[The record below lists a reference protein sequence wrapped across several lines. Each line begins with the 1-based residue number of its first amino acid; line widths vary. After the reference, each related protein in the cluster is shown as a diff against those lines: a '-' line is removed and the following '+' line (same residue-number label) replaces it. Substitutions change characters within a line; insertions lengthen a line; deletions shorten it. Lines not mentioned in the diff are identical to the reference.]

1 MDGCIASVDVAFVR
15 RAHALIGSSQS
26 ELRVV
31 CAEQAL
37 QLGCR
42 EIAQDCLK
50 MYLEGKPAVN
60 QFLCRAYLCQAQLVS
75 SHSITSAEDLDKAVM
90 FYLKAIEIAKD
101 KSRYHFL
108 VFNASLLFLRS
119 VRLFLRPG
127 KRQNLVSSLT
137 QVVEALEE
145 VQDPDHGWRAE
156 LMIHLVECLL
166 DAGTR
171 EEAVAMAKV
180 TSDFIESHKPELYP
194 RLFSIQVRHNL
205 MDVSEKLNDKNPKLL
220 VIYKI
225 QKLKHMVDIN
235 ELRRDEVKALKEV
248 FLLLMQSSKPKA
260 SDIQGSRPP
269 AHMHSSSAPPNIP
282 ESSPLPM
289 THSSSAPP
297 NIPESSPLPIKHSP
311 SAPPNIPESSP
322 PPITH
327 SSSTSPNIPESS
339 PPPIKHSPSAPPNI
353 PESSPPPIK
362 HSSSAPPNIPESSP
376 PPIKHSSSAPPN
388 IPESSPPPIKHSPS
402 APPNIPESSPLPIKH
417 SPSAPPNIPESS
429 PPPIKH
435 SSSAP
440 PNIPESSPPP
450 IKHSSSAPPNI
461 PESSPPPITH
471 SSSTPPN
478 IPESSPPPI
487 KHSPSAPP
495 NIPESSPPPIKH
507 SSSAPPNIPE
517 SSPPPIK
524 HSSSA
529 PPNIPESSPPPIKH
543 SPSAPPNIPES
554 SPPPIKHS
562 PSAPPNIP
570 ESSPPPIKHSPSAP
584 PNIPESSPLPIKHS
598 PSAPPNIPESSP
610 LSSSCSSS
618 VCVDLDSSILLTDRV
633 VFLIELAFL
642 SPQLQ
647 QHDMA
652 LDCLKELSA
661 SNVTVGQRIMMECV
675 QCELDL
681 NKNRDGI
688 ENYSRSGVELQLSV
702 IVRLDAL
709 LQTALKAGDA
719 GVCEAVCVCLWN
731 ACLPLL
737 QHNLRKRVQKPLLTL
752 ARALDSTDSM
762 LLEVCGQVHAELAA
776 VDEEDEKLES
786 AMKHLHKAAGLD
798 VPSEHLSSSLHLLQL
813 RSSGLSAHTHTRCED
828 QAARLMQQATE
839 GEGPESLRK
848 RRPLLVSA
856 GLALAPEAF
865 RTVLDAD
872 RKIKGDG
879 DQDHVTHLAAKAQHH
894 MTCVQKVEGH
904 LAGLDKSSDDKERVR
919 LWASLAKI
927 GRKQE
932 VFDVCRA
939 ACRFCLLYDD
949 GRWESSSKLKNG
961 ASPER
966 RNQTDPLLRLL
977 AEVHFINAEVTILK
991 LRSEGVELNGSAV
1004 TPDDRGTRPP
1014 EEGDAHWT
1022 LYSDWIKGLSA
1033 YATGHFLRGAELGAE
1048 LGEAWL
1054 VANAAVYL
1062 WNYNTWLLA
1071 TRGHRLLLPTFSR
1084 LLQLLRHTGHAGE
1097 TSLVVLLCDAV
1108 AQGLIEPWCVSPV
1121 RADQEEKA
1129 DVQPAAEKTKK
1140 VRGKSVEKSGPTHG
1154 PGLDAAALQDVKKAL
1169 EVCEFAL
1176 KLSNGNAEPVPLL
1189 VRRQILSSWVSV
1201 KQLLHQQIG
1210 PKLDINDESKSEA
1223 VVAVSRVLVAMEML
1237 RCNRN
1242 TRLMEFSVP
1251 SLSVLVSMA
1260 TGCQWTDPVLELCV
1274 WTQLALYT
1282 HQTHDHDLLMT
1293 CTQNALQLEHSA
1305 LHRVNTHTYA
1315 LVSVRSVQEMLS
1327 SAACVRGQSLTREA
1341 RGHQT
1346 RYMEGLRML
1355 QSSVSFAAQ
1364 ACSWCVCVTAAGH
1377 YWNACVPLLDSRA
1390 DRRQLREPLELILKA
1405 MMNTYRTHTP
1415 DRSTGASGLENDGP
1429 ETPESTRDDELTV
1442 CVSMINALLLIHAD
1456 TGDWKRSLKLLD
1468 EAVGDMPHTHRPVL
1482 LKQRVLVK
1490 ARLGESVL
1498 LDMQRFRDEDEIFLS
1513 HMWRRAA
1520 LCAKHTHQRLSCYQN
1535 AIAAL
1540 KSPGAQWQKVDV
1552 LLEFGEWLHV
1562 THFPATDVRLP
1573 IEWAA
1578 DILMFPDEESVASGV
1593 CVREVRAVG
1602 RLERLMRTHTLLA
1615 VVEERSSHTHLQHL
1629 LTALSFTLNIWKVSM
1644 ETAQE
1649 VRNRSAVR
1657 PDDKKPK
1664 QPSPVEDKPRGKAV
1678 EVSLPISPE
1687 EWAQFECPEELRQAF
1702 GSDDGPYSINGSAL
1716 SAQSRTLFYLD
1727 LLVREL
1733 ESVSL
1738 TPLTFA
1744 PLHLAEVIAHD
1755 LMKSR
1760 SQSDLYRLRIIR
1772 NCRDVGFECP
1782 YGEQLLSFTRVPE
1795 DEQMRSQ
1802 KAVLTHRHGES
1813 DQTLLAE
1820 EDPSRRTLAGHWLA
1834 KADVCISMN
1843 LFEPAKVLLNHTHL
1857 IAEKLGDQTSLAES
1871 LHLLAVLANQEQ
1883 RYREAVVLC
1892 ERALEIG
1899 GDEEF
1904 LHRLVQTLMSAV
1916 AGRGGQDTHHQVC
1929 EITEQACRTIRAVLE
1944 QRRNRASV
1952 LRFFMA
1958 ALETRGAV
1966 LRRRLLRPASPLF
1979 CLSDADLQMLTSV
1992 CDTLTHT
1999 SSELLQLRYRTH
2011 SAEAMREHADTLRM
2025 LAVHASSVEEKQRH
2039 LLHALAIMKKAVF
2052 TQQEV
2057 VAEALNVLPPHESGW
2072 RNLPAVRV
2080 CVCLRLA
2087 LADLA
2092 LFMLD
2097 LQCAEDN
2104 RKSIIRD
2111 RKCSVERALEDF
2123 ISADLTEHERDW
2135 SAVGLSLA
2143 QDALTLLSSVTSLSL
2158 DCVETRARSLGMLGR
2173 CLRILAQQR
2182 DPLYPCTLWDEPVTD
2197 EDGAERRGSQD
2208 YNEEEEE
2215 QVKTDTEKR
2224 PYAGKSAEL
2233 QSKRRAAQRLLAQA
2247 SETLSQSLSLSL
2259 HHDLPHLLPHVC
2271 SDLLECHG
2279 QFDLGASG
2287 QFLALLQSGVC
2298 CAEMCSVLLSICSGV
2313 SGSQVCALMNLREK
2327 LLSSQGHR
2335 PDGVLTA
2342 VSRELSRLSKAFS
2355 HLTINPNHLRIL
2367 GEMPPNFRILLLQH
2381 SEDSSVLYGGYYE
2394 KVKATETQKGK
2405 SVTGGLICS
2414 RLVKACVHRSSL
2426 LKLHKH
2432 LEEFKRLSAQTH
2444 EGKAGKRDEC
2454 FKALLEEMEQYLH
2467 PVLSQLD
2474 FSCFSVG
2481 SPSFSTSARAKDKEE
2496 KTTDKLLAD
2505 PGECVVI
2512 LADRM
2517 LLEFPLEALSV
2528 LQADGIGSVSRDFSL
2543 QVLHARLQT
2552 DDTVTIESD
2561 NKKEA
2566 KGVRGVKGRADQSR
2580 GIKAVLVNRVPP
2592 PHTVPVD
2599 THRFRYVVDSQEEE
2613 EEDEEG
2619 KWADRSPAESM
2630 RQSLDTHSQ
2639 LTAQWEG
2646 LMGVERQRSLADV
2659 EQLLMSCSA
2668 FIYSSAKSFFSGFPP
2683 VKMAS
2688 LNLSG
2693 CGMLFLLDRA
2703 QKPVSVQKRR
2713 ALAGSVGSG
2722 YLMTLG
2728 GVRSVLLNQW
2738 HSSAS
2743 ANARVLRSLMD
2754 DVLNTGLTSG
2764 RAAHV
2769 LRTHTSERAE
2779 VSATSGEGSAVN
2791 SSSEDVLRETRLR
2804 SNAFNLV
2811 IYGLPNVVVI

>member
-1 MDGCIASVDVAFVR
+1 MDLRIRQYLLKAQEKRDVVFVR

-26 ELRVV
+26 ELRVL

-37 QLGCR
+37 QLGCG

-75 SHSITSAEDLDKAVM
+75 SHCITSTEDLDKAVM

-108 VFNASLLFLRS
+108 VFNASLLFLQS

-137 QVVEALEE
+137 QVVKALEE
-145 VQDPDHGWRAE
+145 VQDPDHAWRAE

-166 DAGTR
+166 DAGKR
-171 EEAVAMAKV
+171 KEAVAMAKV

-205 MDVSEKLNDKNPKLL
+205 MDVSEKLNDENPKLL

-225 QKLKHMVDIN
+225 QKLKHMVDVN
-235 ELRRDEVKALKEV
+235 ELRKDEVKALKEV
-248 FLLLMQSSKPKA
+248 FLLLMQSSEPKA

-269 AHMHSSSAPPNIP
+269 AHLHSF
-282 ESSPLPM
+282 
-289 THSSSAPP
+289 
-297 NIPESSPLPIKHSP
+297 

-327 SSSTSPNIPESS
+327 SSSAPPNIPESS
-339 PPPIKHSPSAPPNI
+339 PPPITHCSSAPPNI
-353 PESSPPPIK
+353 PESSPPPIT

-376 PPIKHSSSAPPN
+376 PPIKHSSSNPSN
-388 IPESSPPPIKHSPS
+388 ISESNPPPIT
-402 APPNIPESSPLPIKH
+402 H

-429 PPPIKH
+429 PPPITQ

-440 PNIPESSPPP
+440 PNIPESSPP
-450 IKHSSSAPPNI
+450 
-461 PESSPPPITH
+461 
-471 SSSTPPN
+471 
-478 IPESSPPPI
+478 
-487 KHSPSAPP
+487 
-495 NIPESSPPPIKH
+495 
-507 SSSAPPNIPE
+507 
-517 SSPPPIK
+517 
-524 HSSSA
+524 
-529 PPNIPESSPPPIKH
+529 
-543 SPSAPPNIPES
+543 
-554 SPPPIKHS
+554 
-562 PSAPPNIP
+562 
-570 ESSPPPIKHSPSAP
+570 
-584 PNIPESSPLPIKHS
+584 
-598 PSAPPNIPESSP
+598 
-610 LSSSCSSS
+610 SSSCSSS
-618 VCVDLDSSILLTDRV
+618 VCLDLDSSISLTDRV
-633 VFLIELAFL
+633 VFLLELAFL
-642 SPQLQ
+642 SLQLQ
-647 QHDMA
+647 QHHMA
-652 LDCLKELSA
+652 FDCLKELSA

-719 GVCEAVCVCLWN
+719 GVCQAVCVCLWN

-752 ARALDSTDSM
+752 ARALDTTDSM
-762 LLEVCGQVHAELAA
+762 LLGVCGQVHAELAA

-786 AMKHLHKAAGLD
+786 AMKHLHKAVDLD
-798 VPSEHLSSSLHLLQL
+798 VPSEHLSSSLHLLHL
-813 RSSGLSAHTHTRCED
+813 RSSVLSAHTHTRCED

-839 GEGPESLRK
+839 GRGRESLRK

-856 GLALAPEAF
+856 GVALAPEAF

-872 RKIKGDG
+872 RKIKADG

-904 LAGLDKSSDDKERVR
+904 LAGLDKSSDDKERLR

-927 GRKQE
+927 ARKQE

-949 GRWESSSKLKNG
+949 GRWESTSKLKNR

-1004 TPDDRGTRPP
+1004 TPDDRRTRPP
-1014 EEGDAHWT
+1014 EEDDAHWT

-1048 LGEAWL
+1048 LSEAWL

-1062 WNYNTWLLA
+1062 WNYNIWLLA

-1084 LLQLLRHTGHAGE
+1084 LIQLLRQTGHAGE
-1097 TSLVVLLCDAV
+1097 VALVVLLCDAV
-1108 AQGLIEPWCVSPV
+1108 AQGLIEPWCVTPV
-1121 RADQEEKA
+1121 RADQEPQDSEKA
-1129 DVQPAAEKTKK
+1129 DVQPTAEKTKK
-1140 VRGKSVEKSGPTHG
+1140 VRGKSVEKSGPPHG
-1154 PGLDAAALQDVKKAL
+1154 PGLDAAGVQEVKKAL

-1176 KLSNGNAEPVPLL
+1176 KLSNGNAEPVPVL
-1189 VRRQILSSWVSV
+1189 VRKQILSSWVSV

-1223 VVAVSRVLVAMEML
+1223 VAAVSRVLVAIEML

-1242 TRLMEFSVP
+1242 ARLMEFSVP

-1315 LVSVRSVQEMLS
+1315 LFSVRSVQEMLS
-1327 SAACVRGQSLTREA
+1327 SAACVRGQSLTHEA
-1341 RGHQT
+1341 RGHQI
-1346 RYMEGLRML
+1346 RHMEGLRML
-1355 QSSVSFAAQ
+1355 QASVSFAAQ
-1364 ACSWCVCVTAAGH
+1364 ACSWCVCVTAASH

-1390 DRRQLREPLELILKA
+1390 DRRRLREPLELILKA
-1405 MMNTYRTHTP
+1405 MMNTYSTHTP
-1415 DRSTGASGLENDGP
+1415 DKSTGASGLENDGP
-1429 ETPESTRDDELTV
+1429 ETAEATSDDELKV

-1468 EAVGDMPHTHRPVL
+1468 EAVRDMPHTHRLVL

-1498 LDMQRFRDEDEIFLS
+1498 LDMQWFRDEDEIFLS

-1535 AIAAL
+1535 AITAL
-1540 KSPGAQWQKVDV
+1540 KAPGAQWQKVDV

-1562 THFPATDVRLP
+1562 THFPATDARLQ

-1593 CVREVRAVG
+1593 CVCEVRAVG

-1649 VRNRSAVR
+1649 VMNQSAVR
-1657 PDDKKPK
+1657 PDDKKSK

-1716 SAQSRTLFYLD
+1716 SAQSRTLCYLD

-1772 NCRDVGFECP
+1772 NCRDLGFESP
-1782 YGEQLLSFTRVPE
+1782 YSEQLLSFTRVPE
-1795 DEQMRSQ
+1795 DEQMRSHR
-1802 KAVLTHRHGES
+1802 AVLTQRDVVS

-1883 RYREAVVLC
+1883 RYGEAVVLC

-1904 LHRLVQTLMSAV
+1904 FHRLAQTLMSAV
-1916 AGRGGQDTHHQVC
+1916 VGRGGQDTHHQVC
-1929 EITEQACRTIRAVLE
+1929 EITEQACGTIRAVLE
-1944 QRRNRASV
+1944 QRQNRASV
-1952 LRFFMA
+1952 LRFFIA

-2011 SAEAMREHADTLRM
+2011 SAEATLEHADTLRM

-2039 LLHALAIMKKAVF
+2039 LLHAFAVMKKAVF
-2052 TQQEV
+2052 IQEEV

-2097 LQCAEDN
+2097 LQCAEEN

-2111 RKCSVERALEDF
+2111 RKCSVDRAVEDF
-2123 ISADLTEHERDW
+2123 ISTDLTDHERDW

-2143 QDALTLLSSVTSLSL
+2143 QDALTLLSSVSSLSL

-2182 DPLYPCTLWDEPVTD
+2182 DPLYPCTLWDEPVAD
-2197 EDGAERRGSQD
+2197 EDAAERRDNRG
-2208 YNEEEEE
+2208 YNEEEH
-2215 QVKTDTEKR
+2215 VKTETEKR
-2224 PYAGKSAEL
+2224 RYAGKSAEL

-2247 SETLSQSLSLSL
+2247 SETLSQSVSLSL
-2259 HHDLPHLLPHVC
+2259 HHDLPHLLPRVC

-2279 QFDLGASG
+2279 QFDLGTSG

-2342 VSRELSRLSKAFS
+2342 VSRELGRLSKAFS

-2381 SEDSSVLYGGYYE
+2381 SEDSSVLYGGFYE

-2414 RLVKACVHRSSL
+2414 RLVKACVQRSSL

-2432 LEEFKRLSAQTH
+2432 LEEFKHLSAQTH
-2444 EGKAGKRDEC
+2444 EGKAGKLDEC
-2454 FKALLEEMEQYLH
+2454 FKALLEEMEKYLC

-2474 FSCFSVG
+2474 FSCFSAG

-2496 KTTDKLLAD
+2496 KTTDKPLPD

-2552 DDTVTIESD
+2552 DDTVTVESD

-2592 PHTVPVD
+2592 PDTVPVD

-2619 KWADRSPAESM
+2619 KRADRSPAESM
-2630 RQSLDTHSQ
+2630 RKSLDTHASQ
-2639 LTAQWEG
+2639 FTAQWEG
-2646 LMGVERQRSLADV
+2646 LIGVERQRSLADV

-2683 VKMAS
+2683 VKMAT

-2693 CGMLFLLDRA
+2693 CRMLFLLDCA
-2703 QKPVSVQKRR
+2703 QNPVSVQKSR
-2713 ALAGSVGSG
+2713 ALAGPVGSV
-2722 YLMTLG
+2722 YLVTLG

-2743 ANARVLRSLMD
+2743 ANARILRSLMD
-2754 DVLNTGLTSG
+2754 DLLNTGLTSG

-2779 VSATSGEGSAVN
+2779 VSGKSGEGSAVN
-2791 SSSEDVLRETRLR
+2791 SSSEDVLRETPL
-2804 SNAFNLV
+2804 SSSAFNFV
-2811 IYGLPNVVVI
+2811 IYGLPNLVVI

>member
-1 MDGCIASVDVAFVR
+1 MDLRIRQYLLKAEEKKDVVFVR
-15 RAHALIGSSQS
+15 KAHALIGSSQS
-26 ELRVV
+26 ELSVL
-31 CAEQAL
+31 CAEQSL

-90 FYLKAIEIAKD
+90 FYLKAIEIAKH

-108 VFNASLLFLRS
+108 VFNASLLFLQS

-127 KRQNLVSSLT
+127 KRQILVSSLT
-137 QVVEALEE
+137 QVVQALEE
-145 VQDPDHGWRAE
+145 VQDPDHAWRAE

-166 DAGTR
+166 DAGKR
-171 EEAVAMAKV
+171 KEAVAMAKV

-205 MDVSEKLNDKNPKLL
+205 MDVSEKLNDENPKLL

-225 QKLKHMVDIN
+225 QKLKHMVDAN

-248 FLLLMQSSKPKA
+248 FLLLMQSSEPKA
-260 SDIQGSRPP
+260 SDIRGSGPP

-282 ESSPLPM
+282 ESSP
-289 THSSSAPP
+289 S
-297 NIPESSPLPIKHSP
+297 
-311 SAPPNIPESSP
+311 
-322 PPITH
+322 PIT
-327 SSSTSPNIPESS
+327 
-339 PPPIKHSPSAPPNI
+339 
-353 PESSPPPIK
+353 
-362 HSSSAPPNIPESSP
+362 
-376 PPIKHSSSAPPN
+376 
-388 IPESSPPPIKHSPS
+388 
-402 APPNIPESSPLPIKH
+402 
-417 SPSAPPNIPESS
+417 
-429 PPPIKH
+429 
-435 SSSAP
+435 
-440 PNIPESSPPP
+440 
-450 IKHSSSAPPNI
+450 HSSSAPPNI

-471 SSSTPPN
+471 SSS
-478 IPESSPPPI
+478 
-487 KHSPSAPP
+487 APP
-495 NIPESSPPPIKH
+495 NIPESSPPPITH

-517 SSPPPIK
+517 SSPPPIT

-529 PPNIPESSPPPIKH
+529 PPNIPESSPSPITH
-543 SPSAPPNIPES
+543 RSSAPPSIPES
-554 SPPPIKHS
+554 S
-562 PSAPPNIP
+562 
-570 ESSPPPIKHSPSAP
+570 
-584 PNIPESSPLPIKHS
+584 LP
-598 PSAPPNIPESSP
+598 
-610 LSSSCSSS
+610 SSSCSSS
-618 VCVDLDSSILLTDRV
+618 VCLDPDSSIPLTDRV
-633 VFLIELAFL
+633 VFLLELAFL
-642 SPQLQ
+642 SLQFQ
-647 QHDMA
+647 QHHMA
-652 LDCLKELSA
+652 SDCLKELSA
-661 SNVTVGQRIMMECV
+661 SNATVGQRIMMECV

-702 IVRLDAL
+702 TVRLDAL

-719 GVCEAVCVCLWN
+719 GVCQAVCVCLWN

-752 ARALDSTDSM
+752 ARALDATDSM
-762 LLEVCGQVHAELAA
+762 LLEVSGQVHAELAA

-786 AMKHLHKAAGLD
+786 AVKHLQKAVDLD
-798 VPSEHLSSSLHLLQL
+798 VSSEHLSSSLHLLHL
-813 RSSGLSAHTHTRCED
+813 RSSVHSAHTHTRPED
-828 QAARLMQQATE
+828 QAARLMQQAAE
-839 GEGPESLRK
+839 GRGREVVRK

-856 GLALAPEAF
+856 GIALAPDAF

-879 DQDHVTHLAAKAQHH
+879 DRDHVTHLAAKAQHH
-894 MTCVQKVEGH
+894 MTCVQEVEGH

-919 LWASLAKI
+919 LWASLAKMA
-927 GRKQE
+927 RKQE

-949 GRWESSSKLKNG
+949 GRWENTSKLKNR

-966 RNQTDPLLRLL
+966 RNRTDPLLRLL

-1004 TPDDRGTRPP
+1004 TPDERRTRPP
-1014 EEGDAHWT
+1014 EEDDAHWT

-1048 LGEAWL
+1048 LSEAWL

-1062 WNYNTWLLA
+1062 WNYNIWLLA

-1084 LLQLLRHTGHAGE
+1084 LIQLLRQTGHAGE
-1097 TSLVVLLCDAV
+1097 VVLVVMLCAAV
-1108 AQGLIEPWCVSPV
+1108 AQGLIEPWCVTPV
-1121 RADQEEKA
+1121 RADPDPQDTEKA
-1129 DVQPAAEKTKK
+1129 DVQPTAEKTKK

-1154 PGLDAAALQDVKKAL
+1154 PALDAAAMQDVKKAL

-1176 KLSNGNAEPVPLL
+1176 KLSNGNAEPVPVP
-1189 VRRQILSSWVSV
+1189 VRKQILSSWVSV

-1210 PKLDINDESKSEA
+1210 PKLDINDESKNEA
-1223 VVAVSRVLVAMEML
+1223 VTAVSRVLVAIEML
-1237 RCNRN
+1237 QCNRN
-1242 TRLMEFSVP
+1242 TRLMEFTVP

-1282 HQTHDHDLLMT
+1282 HQNHDTDLLMT

-1305 LHRVNTHTYA
+1305 LHRVNTHTYD
-1315 LVSVRSVQEMLS
+1315 LFSVRSVQEMLS
-1327 SAACVRGQSLTREA
+1327 SAACVRGQSLTHEA
-1341 RGHQT
+1341 RGHQVSYT
-1346 RYMEGLRML
+1346 EGLRTL

-1364 ACSWCVCVTAAGH
+1364 AGSWCVCVSAAGH
-1377 YWNACVPLLDSRA
+1377 YWNACVPLLDSRTE
-1390 DRRQLREPLELILKA
+1390 RRQLREPLELILKA
-1405 MMNTYRTHTP
+1405 MMNTYSTHTL
-1415 DRSTGASGLENDGP
+1415 DKSIRASGLENDGP
-1429 ETPESTRDDELTV
+1429 ESTSDDELKV

-1468 EAVGDMPHTHRPVL
+1468 EAVRDMPHTHRLVL

-1498 LDMQRFRDEDEIFLS
+1498 LDMQRFRDEDEIFCS

-1520 LCAKHTHQRLSCYQN
+1520 LCAKHTHQRLTYYQN
-1535 AIAAL
+1535 AITAL

-1552 LLEFGEWLHV
+1552 LLEFGEWLYV
-1562 THFPATDVRLP
+1562 THFPATDVRLQ

-1578 DILMFPDEESVASGV
+1578 DVLMFPDEESVASGV
-1593 CVREVRAVG
+1593 RVCEVRAVG

-1615 VVEERSSHTHLQHL
+1615 VVEERSSHTHRQHL

-1649 VRNRSAVR
+1649 VMNQSAVR
-1657 PDDKKPK
+1657 PDDKKSK
-1664 QPSPVEDKPRGKAV
+1664 QSSPVEDKPRGKAV
-1678 EVSLPISPE
+1678 EVALPISPE

-1716 SAQSRTLFYLD
+1716 SVQSRTLFYLD

-1772 NCRDVGFECP
+1772 SCRDLGFESP
-1782 YGEQLLSFTRVPE
+1782 YSDRLLSFTRVPE
-1795 DEQMRSQ
+1795 DEQMWIHRA
-1802 KAVLTHRHGES
+1802 AVTPRDVVS
-1813 DQTLLAE
+1813 DPTE
-1820 EDPSRRTLAGHWLA
+1820 EDPSGRTLTGHWLA

-1843 LFEPAKVLLNHTHL
+1843 LFEPAKVLLKHTHL
-1857 IAEKLGDQTSLAES
+1857 IAEKRGDQTSLAES

-1883 RYREAVVLC
+1883 RYDEAVVLC
-1892 ERALEIG
+1892 ERAQEIG

-1904 LHRLVQTLMSAV
+1904 FHRLVQTLMNAV
-1916 AGRGGQDTHHQVC
+1916 VGRGGQDTHHQVC

-1944 QRRNRASV
+1944 QRQNRASV
-1952 LRFFMA
+1952 LRFFIA

-1966 LRRRLLRPASPLF
+1966 LRRRLLRPAAPLF
-1979 CLSDADLQMLTSV
+1979 CLSEPDLQMLTSV

-2011 SAEAMREHADTLRM
+2011 SAEATLEHADTLRM
-2025 LAVHASSVEEKQRH
+2025 LAVGASSVEEKQRH
-2039 LLHALAIMKKAVF
+2039 LLHALAIMKNAVF
-2052 TQQEV
+2052 IQEEV
-2057 VAEALNVLPPHESGW
+2057 VAGALNVLPPHESGW

-2097 LQCAEDN
+2097 LQCAEEN
-2104 RKSIIRD
+2104 RKSIGRD
-2111 RKCSVERALEDF
+2111 RKCSVERAVEDF

-2135 SAVGLSLA
+2135 SAVGRSLA
-2143 QDALTLLSSVTSLSL
+2143 QDALTLLSSVSSLSL

-2182 DPLYPCTLWDEPVTD
+2182 DPLYPCTLWDEPVAE
-2197 EDGAERRGSQD
+2197 EDGAERREHQH
-2208 YNEEEEE
+2208 YHEEE
-2215 QVKTDTEKR
+2215 QPKTDTEKR
-2224 PYAGKSAEL
+2224 PYAGQSAAL
-2233 QSKRRAAQRLLAQA
+2233 QSDRRAAQRLLAQA
-2247 SETLSQSLSLSL
+2247 SETLSQSVSLSL

-2313 SGSQVCALMNLREK
+2313 SESQVCALMNLREK

-2342 VSRELSRLSKAFS
+2342 VSRELGRLSKAFS

-2381 SEDSSVLYGGYYE
+2381 SDDSSVLYGGFYE

-2405 SVTGGLICS
+2405 SATGGLICS
-2414 RLVKACVHRSSL
+2414 RLVKACVQRSSL

-2432 LEEFKRLSAQTH
+2432 LDEFKHLSAHTH
-2444 EGKAGKRDEC
+2444 EGKAGKLDEC
-2454 FKALLEEMEQYLH
+2454 FKALLEEMEEYLH
-2467 PVLSQLD
+2467 PVLSQCD
-2474 FSCFSVG
+2474 FSCFSVR
-2481 SPSFSTSARAKDKEE
+2481 SPSFSISTSARAKDKED
-2496 KTTDKLLAD
+2496 KATDKPLPD

-2552 DDTVTIESD
+2552 DDTVAVESD

-2566 KGVRGVKGRADQSR
+2566 KGVRGVKGRGDQSR

-2619 KWADRSPAESM
+2619 KPADWSSPAESM
-2630 RQSLDTHSQ
+2630 RKSLDTHASQ
-2639 LTAQWEG
+2639 FTAQWEG
-2646 LMGVERQRSLADV
+2646 LIGVERQRSLADV

-2668 FIYSSAKSFFSGFPP
+2668 FIYSSIKSFFSCFPP

-2693 CGMLFLLDRA
+2693 CQMIFLLDCGQNR
-2703 QKPVSVQKRR
+2703 VSVQKRH
-2713 ALAGSVGSG
+2713 ALAGPVGSV

-2728 GVRSVLLNQW
+2728 GFALSCSTNGIAAPQPTLESCARSW
-2738 HSSAS
+2738 
-2743 ANARVLRSLMD
+2743 
-2754 DVLNTGLTSG
+2754 TI
-2764 RAAHV
+2764 
-2769 LRTHTSERAE
+2769 
-2779 VSATSGEGSAVN
+2779 
-2791 SSSEDVLRETRLR
+2791 
-2804 SNAFNLV
+2804 F
-2811 IYGLPNVVVI
+2811 

>member
-1 MDGCIASVDVAFVR
+1 MDLRIRQYLLKAQEKRDVVFVR
-15 RAHALIGSSQS
+15 KAYELIGSCQS
-26 ELRVV
+26 ELSVL
-31 CAEQAL
+31 CAELSL

-42 EIAQDCLK
+42 EIAQECLK
-50 MYLEGKPAVN
+50 MYLEGKPAVT

-108 VFNASLLFLRS
+108 VFNASVLFLQS

-137 QVVEALEE
+137 QVVKALEE
-145 VQDPDHGWRAE
+145 VQDPDHAWRAE

-166 DAGTR
+166 DAGKR
-171 EEAVAMAKV
+171 NEAVAMAKV
-180 TSDFIESHKPELYP
+180 TSDFIEAHKPELYP

-205 MDVSEKLNDKNPKLL
+205 MDVSEKLNDENPKLL

-225 QKLKHMVDIN
+225 QKLKHMVDVN
-235 ELRRDEVKALKEV
+235 ELRRDEVKELKEV
-248 FLLLMQSSKPKA
+248 FLLLMQSSEPKA
-260 SDIQGSRPP
+260 SDIPSSHPP
-269 AHMHSSSAPPNIP
+269 ARM
-282 ESSPLPM
+282 
-289 THSSSAPP
+289 
-297 NIPESSPLPIKHSP
+297 
-311 SAPPNIPESSP
+311 
-322 PPITH
+322 
-327 SSSTSPNIPESS
+327 
-339 PPPIKHSPSAPPNI
+339 
-353 PESSPPPIK
+353 
-362 HSSSAPPNIPESSP
+362 
-376 PPIKHSSSAPPN
+376 
-388 IPESSPPPIKHSPS
+388 
-402 APPNIPESSPLPIKH
+402 
-417 SPSAPPNIPESS
+417 
-429 PPPIKH
+429 
-435 SSSAP
+435 
-440 PNIPESSPPP
+440 
-450 IKHSSSAPPNI
+450 HSSSAPPNI

-471 SSSTPPN
+471 SSS
-478 IPESSPPPI
+478 
-487 KHSPSAPP
+487 APP
-495 NIPESSPPPIKH
+495 NIPESSPPPITHSSSAPPYIPESSPLPVTH

-517 SSPPPIK
+517 SSPPPII

-529 PPNIPESSPPPIKH
+529 PPNIPESSPPPITH
-543 SPSAPPNIPES
+543 GSSAPPNIPES
-554 SPPPIKHS
+554 SPPPITLGS
-562 PSAPPNIP
+562 SAPPNIP
-570 ESSPPPIKHSPSAP
+570 ESSPPPITHGSSAP
-584 PNIPESSPLPIKHS
+584 PNIPESSPPPITLGS
-598 PSAPPNIPESSP
+598 SAPPNIPESSP
-610 LSSSCSSS
+610 PPITHGSSAPPNIPESSPPPITHGSSAPPNIPESSPPAITHGSSAPPNIPESSPPSSSCSSS
-618 VCVDLDSSILLTDRV
+618 VCLDHDSSISLTDRV
-633 VFLIELAFL
+633 VFLLELAFL
-642 SPQLQ
+642 SLQIQ
-647 QHDMA
+647 QHHMA
-652 LDCLKELSA
+652 FDCLKELSA

-675 QCELDL
+675 QCEIDL

-702 IVRLDAL
+702 IVRLEGL
-709 LQTALKAGDA
+709 LQTALKSGDA
-719 GVCEAVCVCLWN
+719 GVCQAVCVCLWN

-752 ARALDSTDSM
+752 ARALDTTDSM
-762 LLEVCGQVHAELAA
+762 LLEVLCHVHAELAA
-776 VDEEDEKLES
+776 VDEDDENLES
-786 AMKHLHKAAGLD
+786 AVKHLHKAVTLD
-798 VPSEHLSSSLHLLQL
+798 IPSEHLSSSLHLLHL
-813 RSSGLSAHTHTRCED
+813 RSSVLSTHTHTRSED

-839 GEGPESLRK
+839 GRGREVLRK

-856 GLALAPEAF
+856 GIALAPEAF

-894 MTCVQKVEGH
+894 MNCVQKVEGH
-904 LAGLDKSSDDKERVR
+904 LAELDKSSDDKERVR

-927 GRKQE
+927 ARKQE

-949 GRWESSSKLKNG
+949 GRWENTRKLKNR

-966 RNQTDPLLRLL
+966 RNRTDPLLRLL
-977 AEVHFINAEVTILK
+977 AEVHFINAEVTVLK

-1004 TPDDRGTRPP
+1004 TPDERRTRPS
-1014 EEGDAHWT
+1014 EEDDAHWT

-1048 LGEAWL
+1048 LSEAWL

-1062 WNYNTWLLA
+1062 WNYNIWLLA

-1084 LLQLLRHTGHAGE
+1084 LIQLLRQTGHAGE
-1097 TSLVVLLCDAV
+1097 VVLMVMLCDAV
-1108 AQGLIEPWCVSPV
+1108 AQGLIEPWCVTPV
-1121 RADQEEKA
+1121 RVDQETQDTEKA
-1129 DVQPAAEKTKK
+1129 DVQPTAEKTKK

-1154 PGLDAAALQDVKKAL
+1154 PVLDAAAIQEVKKAL

-1176 KLSNGNAEPVPLL
+1176 KLSNGNAEPVPVL
-1189 VRRQILSSWVSV
+1189 VRKQILSSWVSV

-1210 PKLDINDESKSEA
+1210 PKLDINDESKNEA
-1223 VVAVSRVLVAMEML
+1223 VTAVSRVLVAIEML
-1237 RCNRN
+1237 QCNRN
-1242 TRLMEFSVP
+1242 TRRMEFTVP

-1305 LHRVNTHTYA
+1305 LHRVTTHTYA
-1315 LVSVRSVQEMLS
+1315 LFSVCSVQEMLS
-1327 SAACVRGQSLTREA
+1327 TAACVRGQSLTHEA
-1341 RGHQT
+1341 RGHQI

-1390 DRRQLREPLELILKA
+1390 DRRQLREPLEIILKA
-1405 MMNTYRTHTP
+1405 MMNTYSTHTP
-1415 DRSTGASGLENDGP
+1415 EKSIRASALENDGP
-1429 ETPESTRDDELTV
+1429 ENTSDDELKV

-1468 EAVGDMPHTHRPVL
+1468 EAVRDMPHTHRLAL

-1498 LDMQRFRDEDEIFLS
+1498 LDMQRFRDEDEISCS

-1520 LCAKHTHQRLSCYQN
+1520 VCAKHTHQRLTYYQN
-1535 AIAAL
+1535 AITAL

-1562 THFPATDVRLP
+1562 THFPAADVRLQ

-1578 DILMFPDEESVASGV
+1578 DVLMFPDEESVASGV
-1593 CVREVRAVG
+1593 CVCEVRAVG

-1649 VRNRSAVR
+1649 VMNQSAVR
-1657 PDDKKPK
+1657 PDDKKSK

-1678 EVSLPISPE
+1678 EVTLPISPE

-1702 GSDDGPYSINGSAL
+1702 GSDDGPYSINDSAL
-1716 SAQSRTLFYLD
+1716 SAQSRTVFYLD

-1733 ESVSL
+1733 ESLSL

-1772 NCRDVGFECP
+1772 NCRDLGFESP
-1782 YGEQLLSFTRVPE
+1782 YSDQLLTVTRVPE
-1795 DEQMRSQ
+1795 DEQMWFNR
-1802 KAVLTHRHGES
+1802 AVVTQRDVVSEP
-1813 DQTLLAE
+1813 TLLAE
-1820 EDPSRRTLAGHWLA
+1820 EDPRRRTHTRHWLA
-1834 KADVCISMN
+1834 KADVCVSMN

-1883 RYREAVVLC
+1883 RYSEAVVLC
-1892 ERALEIG
+1892 ERAQEIG

-1904 LHRLVQTLMSAV
+1904 CFRLVHTLMNAV
-1916 AGRGGQDTHHQVC
+1916 VGRGGQDTHHQVC

-1944 QRRNRASV
+1944 QRQNRASV
-1952 LRFFMA
+1952 LHFFIA
-1958 ALETRGAV
+1958 SLETRGAV

-1999 SSELLQLRYRTH
+1999 SSELLQLSYRTH
-2011 SAEAMREHADTLRM
+2011 SAEAMLEHADTLRL

-2039 LLHALAIMKKAVF
+2039 LLHAYAIMKKAVF
-2052 TQQEV
+2052 IQEEV
-2057 VAEALNVLPPHESGW
+2057 VAGALNVLPPHESGW

-2080 CVCLRLA
+2080 CVCVRLA

-2097 LQCAEDN
+2097 LQCAEEN
-2104 RKSIIRD
+2104 RKSLSRD
-2111 RKCSVERALEDF
+2111 RKCSVERAVEDF

-2143 QDALTLLSSVTSLSL
+2143 QDTLTLLSSVSSLSL

-2182 DPLYPCTLWDEPVTD
+2182 DPLYPCTLWDEPVAD
-2197 EDGAERRGSQD
+2197 EDGTERRENQD
-2208 YNEEEEE
+2208 YNEEE
-2215 QVKTDTEKR
+2215 QVKTETEKR
-2224 PYAGKSAEL
+2224 RYAGKSAEL
-2233 QSKRRAAQRLLAQA
+2233 QSERRAAQRLLAQA
-2247 SETLSQSLSLSL
+2247 SETLSQSVSLSL
-2259 HHDLPHLLPHVC
+2259 HHNLPHLLPHVC

-2287 QFLALLQSGVC
+2287 QFLSLLQSGVC

-2313 SGSQVCALMNLREK
+2313 SESQVCALMSLREK

-2342 VSRELSRLSKAFS
+2342 VSRELGRLSKAFS

-2381 SEDSSVLYGGYYE
+2381 SEDRSVLYGGFYE
-2394 KVKATETQKGK
+2394 KVNATETQKGK
-2405 SVTGGLICS
+2405 SATGGLICS
-2414 RLVKACVHRSSL
+2414 RLVKVCVQRSSQ

-2432 LEEFKRLSAQTH
+2432 LEEFKHLSAHTH
-2444 EGKAGKRDEC
+2444 EGKSGKLDEC
-2454 FKALLEEMEQYLH
+2454 FKALLEEMEKYLH
-2467 PVLSQLD
+2467 PVLSQFD
-2474 FSCFSVG
+2474 FSCFSVR

-2496 KTTDKLLAD
+2496 KTTEKPLPD

-2552 DDTVTIESD
+2552 LDTETVESD

-2566 KGVRGVKGRADQSR
+2566 KGVRGVKGRVDQSR
-2580 GIKAVLVNRVPP
+2580 GIKAALVTRVPP

-2599 THRFRYVVDSQEEE
+2599 THRFRYVVDSPEEE
-2613 EEDEEG
+2613 EEEEEEG
-2619 KWADRSPAESM
+2619 KPADWSSPAESM
-2630 RQSLDTHSQ
+2630 RKSLDTHTQ
-2639 LTAQWEG
+2639 FTAQWEG
-2646 LMGVERQRSLADV
+2646 LIGVERQRSLADV

-2668 FIYSSAKSFFSGFPP
+2668 FIYSSTKSFFSCFPL

-2693 CGMLFLLDRA
+2693 CQMVFLLDCDQNR
-2703 QKPVSVQKRR
+2703 VSVQKRR
-2713 ALAGSVGSG
+2713 ALAGSVGSV

-2738 HSSAS
+2738 QCSAS
-2743 ANARVLRSLMD
+2743 ANARILRSLLD
-2754 DVLNTGLTSG
+2754 DVLDTGLTSG

-2769 LRTHTSERAE
+2769 LRTHKSETAE
-2779 VSATSGEGSAVN
+2779 DSAKSSSPTDEASGVN
-2791 SSSEDVLRETRLR
+2791 VDSSSEDVLRETPLS
-2804 SNAFNLV
+2804 SNAFNFV
-2811 IYGLPNVVVI
+2811 IYGLPNLVVI